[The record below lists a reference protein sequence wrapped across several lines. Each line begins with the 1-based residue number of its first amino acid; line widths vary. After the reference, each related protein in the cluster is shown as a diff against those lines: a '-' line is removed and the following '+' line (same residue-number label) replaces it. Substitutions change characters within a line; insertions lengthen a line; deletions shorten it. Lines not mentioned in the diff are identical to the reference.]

1 MADQVSISVVDS
13 GVSLNAGAFVSITAG
28 TGLTGGTITSSG
40 TIAADFAADGVAT
53 AGKITQ
59 ATDSRLSNARTPTT
73 HASTHGTAGSDPIP
87 AGGLAQSQILNL
99 TSDLAGKVGTSR
111 SVLAGTGLTGGG
123 NLSAD
128 VTITADIATSGGG
141 SASQLVGATDSR
153 LTNART
159 PTSHASTHS
168 YGGAD
173 AIPDAGLVISQTSG
187 LQTALNGKAPTTR
200 NITAGTG
207 LTGGGD
213 LSADRTMAVSFGTSS
228 TTACVGNDTRLSDS
242 RSPSGAASGD
252 LAGTYPSPSVIALR
266 GIGIESGTP
275 NGGDALIYVSSVGQW
290 QSQPATDVQL
300 FTTSGTWTKPAG
312 CKWVEI
318 ICIGAGGGG
327 GSGHAHSSAN
337 RAGGGGGGGG
347 GISEVRYRYV
357 ALPSTLT
364 VTIGASGAGGAGVS
378 AINNGNA
385 GSTGGTTSVTAS
397 GITYCSAAGGGG
409 GGGGSNSPGTAGSG
423 TTNGQALFD
432 GGAGG
437 SGGSTTGVTAANAKG
452 APGGGGGGGLPSG
465 TTPYNGGSGGTNL
478 GIGSPGSGSGTGGSN
493 YGLYGTGGGGSP
505 SASGSTSAAAGAG
518 GYGAGGGGS
527 GASSTASGAG
537 GAGGGGI
544 ACIISY
550 W

>member
-40 TIAADFAADGVAT
+40 TIAADFSADGVAT

-141 SASQLVGATDSR
+141 SASQLIGATDSR

-159 PTSHASTHS
+159 PTAHASTHS

-173 AIPDAGLVISQTSG
+173 AIPDAGLAISQTSG

-213 LSADRTMAVSFGTSS
+213 LSADRTIAVSFGTSS

-423 TTNGQALFD
+423 TTDGQASFD

-437 SGGSTTGVTAANAKG
+437 AGGSNTGVTAANAKG

-465 TTPYNGGSGGTNL
+465 TTPYNGGSGATHL

-505 SASGSTSAAAGAG
+505 SASGAASATAGAG